1 MPGVFL
7 PLAILRIVGGL
18 GLVVGVDT
26 VLGQTDLT
34 LLTWFAVFALLV
46 GVGLVALDSKAVAD
60 VTSPVANPAEQT
72 PVFAARD
79 ESSLGIDPSPLTLQ
93 TFWRAHHSS
102 NTRGDS
108 GKKLPDPA
116 RAFLDDDADLST
128 GGWEAKS
135 LWWDDFD
142 AFFAALRK
150 GEPQ

>member
-72 PVFAARD
+72 PA
-79 ESSLGIDPSPLTLQ
+79 
-93 TFWRAHHSS
+93 
-102 NTRGDS
+102 
-108 GKKLPDPA
+108 
-116 RAFLDDDADLST
+116 
-128 GGWEAKS
+128 
-135 LWWDDFD
+135 
-142 AFFAALRK
+142 
-150 GEPQ
+150 